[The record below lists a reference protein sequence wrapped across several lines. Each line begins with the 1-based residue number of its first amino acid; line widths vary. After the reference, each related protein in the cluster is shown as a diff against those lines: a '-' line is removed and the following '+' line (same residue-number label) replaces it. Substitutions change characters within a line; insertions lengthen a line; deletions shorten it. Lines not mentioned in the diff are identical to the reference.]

1 MKVKDLMYKHVISLR
16 PDNTYEEA
24 VKILYKN
31 DIAGA
36 PVVDEEDNIIGYV
49 SEKDL
54 FRILYPRYRNYYEHP
69 ENYTDMEKM
78 ENKAKEIRYQ
88 PVKEFM
94 NKYPL
99 VVEPDTPVLNAGA
112 IMLAHQVHQFPV
124 VENGKPI
131 GIISR
136 EMIYRTIFKKNFN
149 L

>member
-54 FRILYPRYRNYYEHP
+54 FRILYPVTE
-69 ENYTDMEKM
+69 T
-78 ENKAKEIRYQ
+78 ITS
-88 PVKEFM
+88 
-94 NKYPL
+94 
-99 VVEPDTPVLNAGA
+99 TP
-112 IMLAHQVHQFPV
+112 
-124 VENGKPI
+124 
-131 GIISR
+131 
-136 EMIYRTIFKKNFN
+136 RTIPTWKKWKIRPRK
-149 L
+149 